1 MLAAAG
7 LLFLLDLGII
17 SATPDLAREL
27 FALALTLVVGG
38 FILAVWRSNS
48 RMEKAGVGGTDRA
61 FTPK

>member
-17 SATPDLAREL
+17 SATPDLARGL

-48 RMEKAGVGGTDRA
+48 RMEKAQGSGTDGVP
-61 FTPK
+61 TPK